1 MVHRTEVLNRT
12 LVSNRY
18 FYNHFLNFLKP
29 LKSTETL
36 LIKKT
41 QQSHYTQPPVT
52 PVIIINIPFPM
63 IRPHLFPGTG
73 YSTEVTPGIFA
84 GAPLGGGP
92 PRCRDWT
99 SNQNS
104 LLKLKYS
111 PWLNAFYIHMYI
123 DTKKWNMSQFDQQLR
138 YKWRNELQGEL
149 QFKEL
154 QKRSKKNLSF
164 GGIQIC
170 EISAIPLFSTHL
182 SGACLISGHISL
194 GQHLGI

>member
-12 LVSNRY
+12 LVSDRY

-41 QQSHYTQPPVT
+41 QQSQPPVT
-52 PVIIINIPFPM
+52 PVIITNVPFPM

-92 PRCRDWT
+92 PRCRDST
-99 SNQNS
+99 SN
-104 LLKLKYS
+104 
-111 PWLNAFYIHMYI
+111 
-123 DTKKWNMSQFDQQLR
+123 
-138 YKWRNELQGEL
+138 
-149 QFKEL
+149 
-154 QKRSKKNLSF
+154 
-164 GGIQIC
+164 
-170 EISAIPLFSTHL
+170 
-182 SGACLISGHISL
+182 
-194 GQHLGI
+194 

>member
-18 FYNHFLNFLKP
+18 FCNHCLNFVMP

-52 PVIIINIPFPM
+52 SVVITNVPFPM

-92 PRCRDWT
+92 PRCRD
-99 SNQNS
+99 
-104 LLKLKYS
+104 
-111 PWLNAFYIHMYI
+111 
-123 DTKKWNMSQFDQQLR
+123 
-138 YKWRNELQGEL
+138 
-149 QFKEL
+149 
-154 QKRSKKNLSF
+154 
-164 GGIQIC
+164 
-170 EISAIPLFSTHL
+170 
-182 SGACLISGHISL
+182 
-194 GQHLGI
+194 

>member
-1 MVHRTEVLNRT
+1 
-12 LVSNRY
+12 
-18 FYNHFLNFLKP
+18 
-29 LKSTETL
+29 
-36 LIKKT
+36 
-41 QQSHYTQPPVT
+41 
-52 PVIIINIPFPM
+52 M

-154 QKRSKKNLSF
+154 QKRSKKNLSLSRSVKF
-164 GGIQIC
+164 LQFLYFQLIC
-170 EISAIPLFSTHL
+170 QEHVLYLVTSPLDNTLVSKRVNCSL
-182 SGACLISGHISL
+182 QMPILRNSQLINLH
-194 GQHLGI
+194 